1 MLFFA
6 STQLINNVVNNTPGI
21 KNRSSCMYEYLCYYR
36 VAVPAA
42 ALLLATI
49 VSVLQR
55 KFGRRN

>member
-1 MLFFA
+1 MFVFLP
-6 STQLINNVVNNTPGI
+6 QLINNVVNNTPGI

-36 VAVPAA
+36 VAVGAA
-42 ALLLATI
+42 ALLVATI